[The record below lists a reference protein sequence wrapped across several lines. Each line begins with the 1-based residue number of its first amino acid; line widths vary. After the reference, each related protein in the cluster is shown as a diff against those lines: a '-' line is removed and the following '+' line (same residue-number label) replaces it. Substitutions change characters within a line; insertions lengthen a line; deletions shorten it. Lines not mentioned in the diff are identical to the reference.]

1 MLANTTAVPNEEGRI
16 LFYFVPDYTPTEED
30 SKGVK
35 KGHRPFHYFNKP
47 HGMNTWIKNEF
58 NNIYENVIVLIDPDM
73 IILRPF
79 LFHIESEAKSWA
91 KWQKENTKDGNGMKE
106 PRDMYVREGHP
117 VSQKYGIGAKWM
129 KWKGF
134 CDEKESCHPTDR
146 DAWKYFSVGPPYIMH
161 KNDWLKV

>member
-1 MLANTTAVPNEEGRI
+1 
-16 LFYFVPDYTPTEED
+16 
-30 SKGVK
+30 
-35 KGHRPFHYFNKP
+35 
-47 HGMNTWIKNEF
+47 
-58 NNIYENVIVLIDPDM
+58 M

-129 KWKGF
+129 KWNGF

-146 DAWKYFSVGPPYIMH
+146 DAWNYFSVGPPYIMH
-161 KNDWLKV
+161 KNDWLKVCNFCFCNLHIPLYLY